1 MYIEKNMLENT
12 FNTMMNVKG
21 KKKDNIKARMN
32 IPLLCH
38 HKNMDLVYNGSR
50 VAKLKASFS

>member
-12 FNTMMNVKG
+12 FNMMMNVKG
-21 KKKDNIKARMN
+21 KKKDNMKARMN
-32 IPLLCH
+32 IPLLCY

>member
-1 MYIEKNMLENT
+1 
-12 FNTMMNVKG
+12 MMNVKG
-21 KKKDNIKARMN
+21 KKKDNMKARMN

>member
-12 FNTMMNVKG
+12 FNMMMNVKG
-21 KKKDNIKARMN
+21 KKKDNMKARMN